1 MRSDRSPILCYKKC
15 PFSDFAG
22 DDVALGEV
30 SAFILYH
37 RLFLR
42 SHQSRVCSSVHQC
55 TALHSLTKFFVS
67 VFNELR
73 GSLGKLHQCNS
84 LGLKAFH
91 HLSTVAHH
99 HKHCCLL
106 TEGQYIPPKDL
117 RTFRGIIPDARIRK
131 MQSFPFSE
139 IKIWL
144 TGLIRF
150 PARGYRTRANM
161 YGTNTPICSS
171 QNLAGCF
178 QHQIRWDHK

>member
-1 MRSDRSPILCYKKC
+1 MNRSWVIMMASDQFVKVPELNMRSDRSPILCYKKC

-42 SHQSRVCSSVHQC
+42 SHQSRACSSVHQC

-73 GSLGKLHQCNS
+73 GSLGNLHQCNS

-106 TEGQYIPPKDL
+106 PYWRSIHPTQRFKDIPQDHPGCKNQKNAKL
-117 RTFRGIIPDARIRK
+117 
-131 MQSFPFSE
+131 SFF
-139 IKIWL
+139 W
-144 TGLIRF
+144 
-150 PARGYRTRANM
+150 N
-161 YGTNTPICSS
+161 
-171 QNLAGCF
+171 
-178 QHQIRWDHK
+178 